1 MQTLSS
7 WTTSTNT
14 QNLTISPK
22 QNFRPNQNF
31 LQNISRFY
39 KIISALK
46 SLLQKIQ
53 AEAQKLNKLNPHNQ
67 LVLIMLTKF
76 STFSLLSQLQTSNKP
91 ITIKNRPEII

>member
-1 MQTLSS
+1 M
-7 WTTSTNT
+7 

-22 QNFRPNQNF
+22 QNFRPNQNI
-31 LQNISRFY
+31 LQNISRLC
-39 KIISALK
+39 KIISSIK

-53 AEAQKLNKLNPHNQ
+53 AEAQKLNKWNPHNQ

-76 STFSLLSQLQTSNKP
+76 STFNLLSQIQATNKP